1 MELKLKLKDL
11 EKLIDGLHLNIDNF
25 NQMDYNEE
33 NELKFEII
41 KKSSKVIEESIE
53 DLEDE

>member
-1 MELKLKLKDL
+1 MELKLKDL

-33 NELKFEII
+33 NEIKFENI
-41 KKSSKVIEESIE
+41 KES
-53 DLEDE
+53 